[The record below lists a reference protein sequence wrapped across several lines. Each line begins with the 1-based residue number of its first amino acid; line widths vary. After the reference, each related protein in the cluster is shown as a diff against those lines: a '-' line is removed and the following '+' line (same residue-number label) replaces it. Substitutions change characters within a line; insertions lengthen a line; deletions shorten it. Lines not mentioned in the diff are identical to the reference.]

1 MLIMYKEKKYR
12 PIAEYKNIKIYISI
26 YFNKKEK
33 PILLSSNQTTQES
46 FNRLKPKLQ
55 LWLGL

>member
-1 MLIMYKEKKYR
+1 MYKLRREKYR
-12 PIAEYKNIKIYISI
+12 PMAEYKNIKIYISI

-46 FNRLKPKLQ
+46 FNRLKPNLQ